1 MTACRYP
8 NARLL
13 LFAREPVAGRVK
25 TRLQPALTA
34 AGSLELHRALLARTA
49 QTLAAAQL
57 APWQLWVDANPEH
70 PDFLALRGAAGIHQ
84 QQGPDLG
91 ARMQHAAASTLAD
104 TAVNA
109 VVLVGADCP
118 SVDAAYVAQALE
130 TLAEGA
136 EVVIGP
142 AEDGGYV
149 LLGMRQARAE
159 LFSNVPW
166 GEDTVFTA
174 TLANLEAVN
183 IAPVILETRWDV
195 DRPAD
200 LQRLPELQSPLALSP
215 GLSALLADLVSGH
228 GVDH

>member
-1 MTACRYP
+1 MTACRFP
-8 NARLL
+8 DARLL

-70 PDFLALRGAAGIHQ
+70 PDFLALRGAAGIHL

-91 ARMQHAAASTLAD
+91 ARMQHAAARTLAE
-104 TAVNA
+104 TAVDT
-109 VVLVGADCP
+109 VVLIGADCP
-118 SVDAAYVAQALE
+118 AVDAAYVAQALE
-130 TLAEGA
+130 ALADGA
-136 EVVIGP
+136 EVVLGP

-159 LFSNVPW
+159 LFANVPW
-166 GEDTVFTA
+166 GKDTVFTA
-174 TLANLEAVN
+174 TLANLEAIN
-183 IAPVILETRWDV
+183 IAPAILETRWDV

-200 LQRLPELQSPLALSP
+200 LQRLSELQPPLALSP
-215 GLSALLADLVSGH
+215 DLSALITDLVRDNGA
-228 GVDH
+228 DY